1 MLKYVFEGRGTMV
14 IKPSAKTSEANKP
27 VKVIRVG
34 GVKASIWKNDF
45 KLKDGTVR
53 EQHSVTII
61 RSYKDKNDE
70 WQETN
75 SYNPDSLA
83 DLENVAHEARM
94 FLKLK
99 EQ

>member
-1 MLKYVFEGRGTMV
+1 MV
-14 IKPSAKTSEANKP
+14 VKQTEVVSNKP

-45 KLKDGTVR
+45 KLKDGTTR
-53 EQHSVTII
+53 EQHSVSII
-61 RSYKDKNDE
+61 RSYKDAKSDE
-70 WQETN
+70 WKETN

-83 DLENVAHEARM
+83 DLESVAREARM